1 MNSTKHF
8 FRRVLTPCLSFVCA
22 LVFAVSSFAAE
33 KSLRLTYVEWDCAT
47 ASTYLAKAVL
57 EDKLGYAV
65 DAVPVSGP
73 VMWMSL
79 KTKDADAMVTAW
91 LPVTHRDMLS
101 AVKND
106 VDIIGKIADGA
117 RLGLAVPDYVPLK
130 SVEELKANAEKFNNK
145 IIGIDAGSGIMGLT
159 ETLMEEYGLSDME
172 LVQGSGALMTAALQD
187 AIRKNE
193 WIVVTAWSPHWMF
206 GRWKLHYLDDPKK
219 TLGEEEHIATAAR
232 KGLKDDHPDAY
243 AFLSRFHYKDANQLQ
258 AYMNWNQENDDY
270 EANARRFIKENPDL
284 VEDWLKKD

>member
-8 FRRVLTPCLSFVCA
+8 FRRVLMPCLSIVFV

-57 EDKLGYAV
+57 EDKLGYTV
-65 DAVPVSGP
+65 DIVPVSGP

-91 LPVTHRDMLS
+91 LPVTHRDMLN

-106 VDIIGKIADGA
+106 VDIIGKVADGA
-117 RLGLAVPDYVPLK
+117 RLGLAVPDYVTLT
-130 SVEELKANAEKFNNK
+130 SVEELKANAEKFSNK

-159 ETLMEEYGLSDME
+159 ETLIEEYGLSNME

-206 GRWKLHYLDDPKK
+206 GRWKLHYLGDPKK
-219 TLGEEEHIATAAR
+219 TLGEEEHITTAAR

-243 AFLSRFHYKDANQLQ
+243 AFLSRFHYKSADQLQ
-258 AYMNWNQENDDY
+258 EYMNWNQENDDY
-270 EANARRFIKENPDL
+270 EANARRFIKENPEL
-284 VEDWLKKD
+284 VEEWLKKD

>member
-1 MNSTKHF
+1 MNSTVSL
-8 FRRVLTPCLSFVCA
+8 FRFLTRCLCLLLLA
-22 LVFAVSSFAAE
+22 AAATPAFAAD
-33 KSLRLTYVEWDCAT
+33 KKLRLTYVEWDCAT

-65 DAVPVSGP
+65 EIIPVSGP

-79 KTKDADAMVTAW
+79 KTGDADAMVTAW
-91 LPVTHRDMLS
+91 LPVTHRDMFG

-106 VDIIGKIADGA
+106 VEIIGKVTDGA

-130 SVEELKANAEKFNNK
+130 SVEELDANADKFSKK

-159 ETLMEEYGLSDME
+159 EKLIEDYGIKNLE
-172 LVQGSGALMTAALQD
+172 LVQGSGALMTASLQD

-219 TLGEEEHIATAAR
+219 SLGEQEYIATAAR
-232 KGLKDDHPDAY
+232 KGLKADHPDAY
-243 AFLSRFHYKDANQLQ
+243 AFLSRFHYKDADQLQ
-258 AYMNWNQENDDY
+258 TYMNWNQETDDP
-270 EANARRFIKENPDL
+270 EANARRFMKENPEL
-284 VEDWLKKD
+284 VESWLQTD